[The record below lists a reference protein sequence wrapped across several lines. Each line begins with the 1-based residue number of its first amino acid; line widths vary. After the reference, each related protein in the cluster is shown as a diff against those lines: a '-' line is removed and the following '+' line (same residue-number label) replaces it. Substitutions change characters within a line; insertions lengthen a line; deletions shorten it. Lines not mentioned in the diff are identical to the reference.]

1 MKTLYRVTGADGD
14 TIGTYATKEEAQTQQ
29 AQHNDACV
37 DEVYKLSYTEMRI
50 RKTPTWFSKCDH
62 IITWVSLPIL
72 VLICVGL
79 SWFAWNKDRQIKG
92 WEATTALIHLTKIE
106 EETRDF
112 LFIPISKELKIT
124 GSYQY
129 WVGGDMYENTEM
141 GIYTN
146 EDVLE
151 LMEEDGESY
160 AEEQYGVCYVN
171 PANPE
176 ESALF
181 TNSKGNYATYGL
193 SAFLLLI
200 GIASVFITHYSRKK
214 RAFLRSLPP
223 DKIIR

>member
-1 MKTLYRVTGADGD
+1 MKTLYRVTTADGN
-14 TIGTYATKEEAQTQQ
+14 TVGIYATKEEAESQQ

-37 DEVYKLSYTEMRI
+37 DEVYRLSFREKRI
-50 RKTPTWFSKCDH
+50 LKTPTWLSKCDH

-72 VLICVGL
+72 VLISVGL
-79 SWFAWNKDRQIKG
+79 SWMSWNKEQQIKN
-92 WEATTALIHLTKIE
+92 WEATTALIQLTNIE
-106 EETRDF
+106 EETREF
-112 LFIPISKELKIT
+112 LFIPLSKELKIT

-151 LMEEDGESY
+151 LMEEDGESF
-160 AEEQYGVCYVN
+160 AAEQYGVCYVN

-181 TNSKGNYATYGL
+181 INSKGNYTTYGL
-193 SAFLLLI
+193 CAFLLLLGI
-200 GIASVFITHYSRKK
+200 GSVWITHYSRKK

-223 DKIIR
+223 DKLIL

>member
-1 MKTLYRVTGADGD
+1 M
-14 TIGTYATKEEAQTQQ
+14 
-29 AQHNDACV
+29 
-37 DEVYKLSYTEMRI
+37 
-50 RKTPTWFSKCDH
+50 
-62 IITWVSLPIL
+62 
-72 VLICVGL
+72 LICVGL

-193 SAFLLLI
+193 SAFLLLL
-200 GIASVFITHYSRKK
+200 GIASVVITHYSRKK

-223 DKIIR
+223 DKLIR